1 MRFGRFIGVFAAL
14 ALAAP
19 AVTTIAAAQ
28 DNDGQ
33 RILDAV
39 RDRIARQL
47 QRSDEVETTTPE
59 NDDTPAFIDFE
70 IVSPAGAASG
80 AATPLT
86 TQYRQSHGVSFGKG
100 ASIQFCTNDYDEF
113 NVRLCPYPRAASG
126 QRVAMHDIETGGPAM
141 QVSFDDPVSS
151 VSMQINPTG
160 GQLDEEFIAR
170 IIGFDANGNRA
181 GVSELR
187 FNWYQD
193 AFSWPTGVAI
203 DADDGAGFS
212 RIDISLRRVASNNL
226 PVRFLID
233 DLTFERAAINIAPP
247 VAAALATQDG
257 PPRVGRAVIVQS
269 PNVGPA
275 QSTLQI
281 YPAAVRKRLAID
293 WDAVD
298 AALADQATLG
308 LSAAAP
314 TGAGQKFVDIAE
326 LPLLLPQAVDVG
338 SLQVFGNA
346 DTINAVWR
354 AGGRDYAVYGSRL
367 VTVIEKAQ
375 GASGVRSAVTFSG
388 TDDELTASF
397 SLYGASFALTQYC
410 NGGAGAD
417 PGCFDRDALGAIAES
432 LVVVVGDAGRARP

>member
-1 MRFGRFIGVFAAL
+1 MRFGRIIGIFAAV
-14 ALAAP
+14 ALSTP
-19 AVTTIAAAQ
+19 ASFSIAAAQ
-28 DNDGQ
+28 DNDGR

-39 RDRIARQL
+39 RDRFAREL
-47 QRSDEVETTTPE
+47 QRSDQVETTTPE
-59 NDDTPAFIDFE
+59 NEDTQTFIDFE
-70 IVSPAGAASG
+70 IASPAGAASG

-141 QVSFDDPVSS
+141 QINFDELVSS
-151 VSMQINPTG
+151 VSMRINPTG
-160 GQLDEEFIAR
+160 GQMDEEFIAR

-193 AFSWPTGVAI
+193 AFSWPTGVSL
-203 DADDGAGFS
+203 DAEDGAGFS
-212 RIDISLRRVASNNL
+212 RIDVSLRRVASNNL

-233 DLTFERAAINIAPP
+233 DLAFERAAVDTAPP
-247 VAAALATQDG
+247 VAAALAAQDG

-275 QSTLQI
+275 QSTLQL

-293 WDAVD
+293 WNAVD
-298 AALADQATLG
+298 AALAEQAALD
-308 LSAAAP
+308 LDAATP
-314 TGAGQKFVDIAE
+314 TGAGGKYVDIAE
-326 LPLLLPQAVDVG
+326 LPVLLPQAADAG
-338 SLQVFGNA
+338 TLQVFGNA
-346 DTINAVWR
+346 DTINAVWS
-354 AGGRDYAVYGSRL
+354 ANGRDYSVYGSRL

-375 GASGVRSAVTFSG
+375 GASGVQSAITFSG

-397 SLYGASFALTQYC
+397 SLFGASYALTQYC
-410 NGGAGAD
+410 KGGADAD
-417 PGCFDRDALGAIAES
+417 PVCYNHDALGKIAEG
-432 LVVVVGDAGRARP
+432 LVVVVGETGRTRP